1 MSKRFDK
8 ISRHAVM
15 HPDKH
20 KTGHDAHVR
29 KSGAHKDGITAN
41 EIHMPHA
48 FTDLEG
54 YSEGNEGPH
63 I

>member
-1 MSKRFDK
+1 
-8 ISRHAVM
+8 M